1 VTYRD
6 LRIVFVQRDYTSG
19 RLWKLVGFVDAKS
32 HDALTGE
39 EALARLLR
47 RK

>member
-1 VTYRD
+1 V
-6 LRIVFVQRDYTSG
+6 RIIFVQRDSTSG
-19 RLWKLVGFVDAKS
+19 RLWKLVGFVDGKS
-32 HDALTGE
+32 HDALSGE